1 MMKSKSKNVTAAELE
16 PEKKGKGVSLDDIRK
31 GLKKFVP
38 DSEPIAENTYSE
50 ITGWIH
56 SGNYHLNAL
65 ISGSLFKGYPNN
77 KCIQFAGES
86 GVGKTYLALN
96 ACREMQKAGYHILY
110 FDSEGAIDLP
120 TVIAQGIDP
129 DRFDVQPVSEFNQFR
144 SAVMNLA
151 VNTFDAVRAGKSVPK
166 VAVYLD
172 SLGELPTAKEI
183 KDALEGND
191 ARDFTKPQVVRSLF
205 RLITSKFTG
214 AGIPFIYTNHTY
226 GGPSQVPVT
235 SLSGGQGQVYSPTAI
250 ITLSKAKLKESKEN
264 EKRQTGII
272 VTAKILKNRLAK
284 PNEIKFHID
293 FSKGMNPFIG
303 MEEYFGWQNCGIE
316 KGIIYEE
323 KEHSKL
329 DAKEKAKCKEFDH
342 DGKKLFFYPKETAK
356 NYVVR
361 HLGEALP
368 FVKLFNEKVF
378 TRQVLEMIEE
388 NCIVPKFQYGVDEEI
403 PEIEEFMNEE

>member
-1 MMKSKSKNVTAAELE
+1 MKGQKSKSTDNHTEVLE

-31 GLKKFVP
+31 GIKKFVP
-38 DSEPIAENTYSE
+38 DSESIAENTYSE

-77 KCIQFAGES
+77 KCIQLAGES

-129 DRFDVQPVSEFNQFR
+129 NRFDIEPVSEFNQFR
-144 SAVMNLA
+144 SAAMALA
-151 VNTFDAVRAGKSVPK
+151 VSSFDAVRSGKNAPK
-166 VAVYLD
+166 IAIYLD

-226 GGPSQVPVT
+226 GGPSQVPIT

-250 ITLSKAKLKESKEN
+250 IELRKAKLKESKSD

-272 VTAKILKNRLAK
+272 VTGWIVISLSEAPALA
-284 PNEIKFHID
+284 
-293 FSKGMNPFIG
+293 
-303 MEEYFGWQNCGIE
+303 
-316 KGIIYEE
+316 
-323 KEHSKL
+323 
-329 DAKEKAKCKEFDH
+329 
-342 DGKKLFFYPKETAK
+342 
-356 NYVVR
+356 
-361 HLGEALP
+361 
-368 FVKLFNEKVF
+368 
-378 TRQVLEMIEE
+378 
-388 NCIVPKFQYGVDEEI
+388 
-403 PEIEEFMNEE
+403 